1 MGFMAGFGTAFSR
14 QIEIG
19 EERRAQQKADAFR
32 LKYADFISQRNKV
45 DEWKREDTK
54 AVNKAEAILKRTN
67 ADRRILPWVIEQVR
81 GGADED
87 DIVTSV
93 TTGKFDFTQQGGKTE
108 VKPVDQQTVD
118 SGMAPAETPEVPQA
132 PEAPQPASNTE
143 LLHNNPKNPA
153 TKIKFSD
160 KLNEIGSN
168 MQKARQQRLDEY
180 ATNEVAG
187 TAGVSPEEVQNTIS
201 GDAYQPAVQDTS
213 GINFTPAP
221 PVREPSKFDTLPEAQ
236 IEYDAAVASGDQD
249 RITEAERTLRS
260 VEKGTSKAAERE
272 AIKNGIKNGGLSN
285 IYVNGKYVKTTQ
297 VQQDADGNP
306 VDISGNPIE
315 GAVIPVDPIQTQR
328 LAEIN
333 KTIDKPLQEIASAKA
348 GVKSSLRVYS
358 IMDDLVKKSNG
369 DVLQPMTSGFFRWTD
384 ATVHDIAAGAAK
396 VSQIFKDTGTL
407 EGQDIPS
414 LAELKNAETT
424 LQSSGVSDLAQ
435 QKALFEV
442 QRAIFAYQ
450 LGASLGQEG
459 RNVSEGE
466 RKVFFDISSPGQP
479 ETFHK
484 NMSNLILTTAKTLDD
499 KEAQILS
506 SDRGI
511 KQFFA
516 DYEFIPSQYEPT
528 SLVEE
533 LANSKDPD
541 VKAAYQNL
549 VSYGNS
555 DLMPDPTKNV
565 EGGSIP
571 PGWDEDLW
579 GVLTPEEQQKVR
591 SKYSKQKPET
601 GW

>member
-1 MGFMAGFGTAFSR
+1 MGFMAGFGTEFAR
-14 QIEIG
+14 QIEMG
-19 EERRAQQKADAFR
+19 QERRAQQKADAFK
-32 LKYADFISQRNKV
+32 LKYADYISQR
-45 DEWKREDTK
+45 DTFAELKREDAK
-54 AVNKAEAILKRTN
+54 AVKRAEAIAERTGV
-67 ADRRILPWVIEQVR
+67 DRKAIPWIAAQIK
-81 GGADED
+81 GGADDSTIE
-87 DIVTSV
+87 TSV
-93 TTGKFDFTQQGGKTE
+93 ITGKFDFSQQGGKPKVE
-108 VKPVDQQTVD
+108 MDRQMVD
-118 SGMAPAETPEVPQA
+118 SGMAPAETPEVPEA
-132 PEAPQPASNTE
+132 PQAPQPASNTE
-143 LLHNNPKNPA
+143 LLHANPKNPA
-153 TKIKFSD
+153 TKVKLSD
-160 KLNEIGSN
+160 KLRELGSGIE
-168 MQKARQQRLDEY
+168 QRRQQRLDEY
-180 ATNEVAG
+180 STNEVAAN
-187 TAGVSPEEVQNTIS
+187 AGVSPEEVQSTLDGS
-201 GDAYQPAVQDTS
+201 GYESSIDTDTS
-213 GINFTPAP
+213 GIKFTPGAP
-221 PVREPSKFDTLPEAQ
+221 EREPSKFDTITEAQ
-236 IEYDAAVASGDQD
+236 VNYDAAIASGDEQW
-249 RITEAERTLRS
+249 ITEATRILRS
-260 VEKGTSKAAERE
+260 VEKGTTKTAERE
-272 AIKNGIKNGGLSN
+272 ALKNGIKNGGLSN

-549 VSYGNS
+549 VNYGNN

-565 EGGSIP
+565 EGGFIP